1 MILSLKLTRKS
12 DTMLI
17 ENTVDAVAFYITMGI
32 FAVIIGNLIY
42 EVVIS
47 NWLSERN
54 SKCLELCGGGEE

>member
-1 MILSLKLTRKS
+1 
-12 DTMLI
+12 MLI
-17 ENTVDAVAFYITMGI
+17 ENTVDAVAFYITMDI